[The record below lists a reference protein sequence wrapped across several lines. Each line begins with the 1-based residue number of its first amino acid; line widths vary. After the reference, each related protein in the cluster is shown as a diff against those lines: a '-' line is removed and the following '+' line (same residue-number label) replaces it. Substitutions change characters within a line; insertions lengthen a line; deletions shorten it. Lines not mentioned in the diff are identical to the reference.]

1 MKTIIDAVIQQRSW
15 NILKCITVY
24 EFLGSHSLWALAFK
38 SIAFVSVF
46 FVFLWLT
53 WALKAMSAFLPSVP
67 CIPLCNPYGPYFFL
81 KGFLCCSVWCNECTH
96 VCVRTCVFLFVW
108 RVTPSI
114 SRALEKVTL
123 LESSLHLGLPCP
135 WILWGFFLLLLEA
148 KTKWDDIYY
157 ICLTADRLVLTHPPH
172 KLMHGAFVVS
182 LLVTFKPNK
191 KNKKTKKQRVWL
203 VWIHATLYNG
213 K

>member
-1 MKTIIDAVIQQRSW
+1 M
-15 NILKCITVY
+15 
-24 EFLGSHSLWALAFK
+24 
-38 SIAFVSVF
+38 
-46 FVFLWLT
+46 
-53 WALKAMSAFLPSVP
+53 
-67 CIPLCNPYGPYFFL
+67 
-81 KGFLCCSVWCNECTH
+81 
-96 VCVRTCVFLFVW
+96 CVFAFVW

-135 WILWGFFLLLLEA
+135 WILWGFFLLLLLEA

-182 LLVTFKPNK
+182 LLVTFKLSK
-191 KNKKTKKQRVWL
+191 KNKNKNKGSGSCEYMRLHMQPCIMASQQRPDYGRSAV
-203 VWIHATLYNG
+203 T
-213 K
+213 